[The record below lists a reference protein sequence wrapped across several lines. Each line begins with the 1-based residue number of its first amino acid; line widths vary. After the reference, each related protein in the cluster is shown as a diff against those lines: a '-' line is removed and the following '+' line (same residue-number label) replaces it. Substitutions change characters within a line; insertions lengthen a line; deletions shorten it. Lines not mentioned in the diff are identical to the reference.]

1 MNGEF
6 QINIL
11 DKVNKIEDEKVRKL
25 CNIVIQEAQKNIH
38 EARNIAVDR
47 VNTEISNNLLKISE
61 GVL

>member
-6 QINIL
+6 HINIL
-11 DKVNKIEDEKVRKL
+11 DKVKKIEDIKVRKL
-25 CNIVIQEAQKNIH
+25 CEVVIQEAQKNIH

>member
-6 QINIL
+6 HINIL
-11 DKVNKIEDEKVRKL
+11 DKVEKIEDVRVRKL
-25 CNIVIQEAQKNIH
+25 CEIVIKEAQKNIH
-38 EARNIAVDR
+38 EARNIAIDR

>member
-25 CNIVIQEAQKNIH
+25 CYIVIQEAQKNIH
-38 EARNIAVDR
+38 EARSIAVDR